1 MGWLVC
7 DLIGAIVA
15 EIAEKREGNRGK
27 LTFRS
32 GLAISGRMLQN
43 GLITSRNFT
52 GKESVVSW
60 ETEKSIGAVG
70 RKHTHEGW

>member
-15 EIAEKREGNRGK
+15 EIAQKPEGNRGK

-52 GKESVVSW
+52 GKERV
-60 ETEKSIGAVG
+60 
-70 RKHTHEGW
+70 

>member
-1 MGWLVC
+1 MRWLVC

-52 GKESVVSW
+52 GKERV
-60 ETEKSIGAVG
+60 
-70 RKHTHEGW
+70 